1 MIRIKQPALVVH
13 AHDVPG
19 YKYQMK
25 WTWKMLPGAA
35 ARDIVNWILHANNGQ
50 FGAQKQRLE
59 NVIINC
65 HGAPGSLF
73 IGGTGSPALDIKSV
87 GVFSALQGCD
97 IGAIWLVACEVAN
110 QQGVATGGSERRF
123 APIWPRRRV
132 VTSSPRRR
140 SSTSISAFTCAAA
153 RGAVSTTSRALP
165 IGSNPPAGICIMF
178 RNQARSGEPGSWLPP
193 R

>member
-19 YKYQMK
+19 YKYQMQ

-35 ARDIVNWILHANNGQ
+35 AGDIVNWILHANNGQ
-50 FGAQKQRLE
+50 FGARKQRLE

-73 IGGTGSPALDIKSV
+73 IGGAGNPALDIKNVS
-87 GVFSALQGCD
+87 VFSALQGCN

-110 QQGVATGGSERRF
+110 QQGVATGGIGKAFCAELAKTAGCDVIASATIQHVNLSFYLRGCPWGCIDDFEGLTYRF
-123 APIWPRRRV
+123 KP
-132 VTSSPRRR
+132 T
-140 SSTSISAFTCAAA
+140 
-153 RGAVSTTSRALP
+153 GGHLYYVS
-165 IGSNPPAGICIMF
+165 
-178 RNQARSGEPGSWLPP
+178 
-193 R
+193 

>member
-110 QQGVATGGSERRF
+110 QQGVATGGVGKTFCADLAKTAGCDVIASATIQHVNLGFYLRGCPWGCIDDFEGLTYRF
-123 APIWPRRRV
+123 K
-132 VTSSPRRR
+132 
-140 SSTSISAFTCAAA
+140 SA
-153 RGAVSTTSRALP
+153 GGHLYYVS
-165 IGSNPPAGICIMF
+165 
-178 RNQARSGEPGSWLPP
+178 
-193 R
+193 

>member
-59 NVIINC
+59 YVIINC

-87 GVFSALQGCD
+87 SVFSALQGCD

-110 QQGVATGGSERRF
+110 QQGVATGGVGKTFCADLAKTAGCDVIASATIQHVNLGFYLRGCPWGCIDDFEGLTYRF
-123 APIWPRRRV
+123 K
-132 VTSSPRRR
+132 
-140 SSTSISAFTCAAA
+140 SA
-153 RGAVSTTSRALP
+153 GGHLYYVS
-165 IGSNPPAGICIMF
+165 
-178 RNQARSGEPGSWLPP
+178 
-193 R
+193 

>member
-87 GVFSALQGCD
+87 SVFSALQGCD

-110 QQGVATGGSERRF
+110 QQGVATGGVGKTFCADLAKTAGCDVIASATIQHVNLGFYLRGCPWGCIDDFEGLTYRF
-123 APIWPRRRV
+123 K
-132 VTSSPRRR
+132 
-140 SSTSISAFTCAAA
+140 SA
-153 RGAVSTTSRALP
+153 GGHLYYVS
-165 IGSNPPAGICIMF
+165 
-178 RNQARSGEPGSWLPP
+178 
-193 R
+193 

>member
-25 WTWKMLPGAA
+25 WTWKMLSGAA
-35 ARDIVNWILHANNGQ
+35 AGDIVNWILHASNGQ
-50 FGAQKQRLE
+50 FGARKQRLE

-73 IGGTGSPALDIKSV
+73 IGGTGSPAVDIKSV
-87 GVFSALQGCD
+87 SVFSALQGCN

-110 QQGVATGGSERRF
+110 QQGVATGGVGKTFCADLAKTAGCDVIASATIQHVNLGFYLRGCPWGCIDDFEGLTYRF
-123 APIWPRRRV
+123 K
-132 VTSSPRRR
+132 
-140 SSTSISAFTCAAA
+140 SA
-153 RGAVSTTSRALP
+153 GGHLYYVS
-165 IGSNPPAGICIMF
+165 
-178 RNQARSGEPGSWLPP
+178 
-193 R
+193 